1 MKVDLLV
8 TQQMDIVAQCISI
21 LQEKGYIESNLTLRQ
36 AYDKYVHPDKLP
48 LNDSKLWDAIDSAN
62 LLALFQLE
70 K

>member
-1 MKVDLLV
+1 M
-8 TQQMDIVAQCISI
+8 
-21 LQEKGYIESNLTLRQ
+21 EKDLTLRQ
-36 AYDKYVHPDKLP
+36 AYNKYVHPDKLP

>member
-1 MKVDLLV
+1 
-8 TQQMDIVAQCISI
+8 MDIMAQCIQL
-21 LQEKGYIESNLTLRQ
+21 LQENGYMEKDLTLRQ
-36 AYDKYVHPDKLP
+36 AYNKYVHPDKLP